1 MNRPADDTNY
11 HPLHRPV
18 SNYWW
23 LQRGSYFAFFLREA
37 SCMFVAWFVVYLL
50 LMVQAISQ
58 GDAGYQEFLTWS
70 ARGWVVLLNVV
81 SFLFLV
87 YHAITFFDA
96 APQALVVHVGPKR
109 VPGQL
114 IGISHYLGWLAV
126 SVVLYLIIRGR

>member
-1 MNRPADDTNY
+1 MNRPADKTSY
-11 HPLHRPV
+11 HPLHQPV
-18 SNYWW
+18 SNFWW
-23 LQRGSYFAFFLREA
+23 LQSGSYFAFFLREA

-58 GDAGYQEFLTWS
+58 GDASYQEFLTWS
-70 ARGWVVLLNVV
+70 ARGWVVLLNMV

-96 APQALVVHVGPKR
+96 APQALVVHVGRKR

-114 IGISHYLGWLAV
+114 IGVSHYLGWLAV
-126 SVVLYLIIRGR
+126 SVVLYLIIRGT